1 MKTLYPLLVVL
12 LTASPLHAIAGAV
25 VVAKDSPVSVPN
37 VEEAKKVFLGRQ
49 TTSGGKT
56 LTLLYQ
62 KDAATRTEFETK
74 VLGKTGADLTGYW
87 SKLIFSGKASAPTE
101 VSGDAEVKAKLKSNP
116 GAVGYI
122 SDKAIDDS
130 VKVLLKY

>member
-1 MKTLYPLLVVL
+1 MVL
-12 LTASPLHAIAGAV
+12 LFCPPLHAVAGAV
-25 VVAKDSPVSVPN
+25 VVAKDSPVVVAN

-56 LTLLYQ
+56 ITLIYQ
-62 KDAATRTEFETK
+62 KDAATRAEFEGK

-101 VSGDAEVKAKLKSNP
+101 VAGDADVKAKVKANS
-116 GAVGYI
+116 GAVGYV